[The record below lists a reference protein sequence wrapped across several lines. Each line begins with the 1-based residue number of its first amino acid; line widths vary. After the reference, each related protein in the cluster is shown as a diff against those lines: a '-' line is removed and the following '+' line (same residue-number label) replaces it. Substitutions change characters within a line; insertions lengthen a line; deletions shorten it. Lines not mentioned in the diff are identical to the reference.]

1 MTARKIG
8 KGGSKGQKKPRQKT
22 ANLKQKKVIQKQTKK
37 PNRSTKIKLKN
48 PKQVKSISKSTIKPE
63 KLDGIVT
70 DSKIP
75 VKVSYF
81 RTDISRRNI
90 KDEKPGK
97 YPFTR
102 GIHETMY
109 RSRFW
114 TMRQYSGFGSAEETN
129 ERFKFL
135 LEHGQT
141 GLSLAFDLPTQ
152 TGRDSDNPQ
161 SEGEV
166 GRTGV
171 AISSID
177 DMLTCFNGIPLD
189 KVSTSM
195 TINSTASTLLAL
207 YITVA
212 ESQGVSPSSLRG
224 TTQNDILKEYIARNT
239 YIYPPK
245 PSMRLIGDMIQY
257 CSKYVTQWYPISI
270 SGYHM
275 REAGSNA
282 VQELAFTFADAI
294 EYINTCIDRGMK
306 IDDFAPRLSF
316 FFCCTMEFFEE
327 IAKFRAARRIYA
339 RIMKER
345 FHAKDPKSC
354 TLRFHVQTSGESLTA
369 QQVDNNIVRV
379 ATEAMSAVLGGC
391 QSLHTN
397 SRDEALALPTE
408 ESVKIALRTQQI
420 IATETGVTK
429 TVDPLAGSY
438 YVDYLT
444 NKIEDEVE
452 NYLKK
457 IDRMGG
463 ALKAVEKG
471 FFQDEIRKNAYSLKK
486 EIDEQKRVIVGVNKY
501 KDQHDI
507 EPKLNVIDQSIEERQ
522 IARLKEFKNSR
533 DNIKVEH
540 AVSILISNAEKED
553 SNLMPHIINAVKN
566 KVTLG
571 EISNAFQSVFGR
583 YQPKIS
589 F

>member
-1 MTARKIG
+1 MTSETFK
-8 KGGSKGQKKPRQKT
+8 
-22 ANLKQKKVIQKQTKK
+22 
-37 PNRSTKIKLKN
+37 
-48 PKQVKSISKSTIKPE
+48 
-63 KLDGIVT
+63 T
-70 DSKIP
+70 DSNIP
-75 VKVSYF
+75 VKRVFTNEDLKNYNDLLEEESG
-81 RTDISRRNI
+81 R
-90 KDEKPGK
+90 

-102 GIHETMY
+102 GLYPDMY
-109 RSRFW
+109 RERFW

-129 ERFKFL
+129 KRFKFL
-135 LEHGQT
+135 LDHGQT

-171 AISSID
+171 AISSIE
-177 DMLTCFNGIPLD
+177 DMLTCFDAIPLD

-195 TINSTASTLLAL
+195 TINSTASTLLSL

-212 ESQGVSPSSLRG
+212 ETQGIPPTSIRG

-245 PSMRLIGDMIQY
+245 PSIRLIGDMIQY
-257 CSKYVTQWYPISI
+257 CSKYVPQWYPISI

-282 VQELAFTFADAI
+282 TQELAFTFANAI
-294 EYINTCIDRGMK
+294 EYIQTCVERGLK
-306 IDDFAPRLSF
+306 VDKFAPRLSF
-316 FFCCTMEFFEE
+316 FFWCTMEVFEE
-327 IAKFRAARRIYA
+327 IARLRAARRIYA
-339 RIMKER
+339 KIMKER
-345 FHAKDPKSC
+345 FHAKDLKSC

-379 ATEAMSAVLGGC
+379 TTEALAAVLGGC

-420 IATETGVTK
+420 IGTETGVVK
-429 TVDPLAGSY
+429 TVDPMSGSY
-438 YVDYLT
+438 YVEYLT
-444 NKIEDEVE
+444 NRIEEEVDK
-452 NYLKK
+452 YLKK
-457 IDRMGG
+457 INRIGG
-463 ALKAVEKG
+463 ALSAVEKG

-486 EIDEQKRVIVGVNKY
+486 EIDEQKRIIVGVNKFQ
-501 KDQHDI
+501 DQHDV
-507 EPKLNVIDQSIEERQ
+507 EPLLNVMDPEIEKKQ
-522 IARLKEFKNSR
+522 IARLNQLRIKR
-533 DNIKVEH
+533 DKKKVDH
-540 AVSILISNAEKED
+540 AIEVLVKNAEKD
-553 SNLMPHIINAVKN
+553 SENLMPHIINAVKN

-571 EISNAFQSVFGR
+571 EISDAFQSVFGKYEPR
-583 YQPKIS
+583 IS